1 MGLLSS
7 DDSDEV
13 IVDSFEGFK
22 NSKLIR
28 VIDTQ
33 TGVVCYW
40 PLHHEG
46 FEAIPISETELD
58 FEDLDALEDPE

>member
-1 MGLLSS
+1 MGLLSGD
-7 DDSDEV
+7 DDSEEV
-13 IVDSFEGFK
+13 ITDSFAGFK

-28 VIDTQ
+28 VIDKQ

-46 FEAIPISETELD
+46 FQAIPLSETELD
-58 FEDLDALEDPE
+58 PEDLEKLE